1 VSWAGTW
8 GRAESRIGLLAF
20 AVVLIVCD
28 NQGRPGQAGT
38 AAGSIGPKLA
48 VELELEL
55 AREGAGEGQ
64 KPSPLFEAY
73 LT

>member
-1 VSWAGTW
+1 LFAIIKAG
-8 GRAESRIGLLAF
+8 
-20 AVVLIVCD
+20 
-28 NQGRPGQAGT
+28 QGRAGT
-38 AAGSIGPKLA
+38 AAGSIGPKLG
-48 VELELEL
+48 VEL

>member
-1 VSWAGTW
+1 VSWARTW
-8 GRAESRIGLLAF
+8 GRAESRIGLAF
-20 AVVLIVCD
+20 AVVLMVCNTC
-28 NQGRPGQAGT
+28 NQGRPGRAGT
-38 AAGSIGPKLA
+38 AAGSIGPKLG
-48 VELELEL
+48 VELTL